1 MLYCVPCS
9 RSTEMCQYSK
19 MSVNANRMSS
29 RFKELHA
36 NVLIIIVLTRSK
48 RRSDG
53 KELKIK
59 RFVPI
64 NTALRDQIS
73 AIEQENLRTQDLNL
87 IWDLVNFP
95 HCNLQ
100 IMLPFL
106 KGWEE
111 NKNRKWSEDRHIC
124 MRTYIYTYACMHVRL
139 CNYVCPCLYMYVC
152 SNESMFV

>member
-29 RFKELHA
+29 RFKESHA

-111 NKNRKWSEDRHIC
+111 NKNRKWSEDKHIC
-124 MRTYIYTYACMHVRL
+124 MRTYIYVCVYAC
-139 CNYVCPCLYMYVC
+139 
-152 SNESMFV
+152 